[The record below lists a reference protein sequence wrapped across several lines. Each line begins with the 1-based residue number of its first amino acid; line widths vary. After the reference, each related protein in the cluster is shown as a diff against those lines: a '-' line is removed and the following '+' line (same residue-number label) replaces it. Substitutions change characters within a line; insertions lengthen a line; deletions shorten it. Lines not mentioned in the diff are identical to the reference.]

1 MELPFVVMLLMLI
14 DERLMLG
21 FEGLGFGLCE
31 CLNGRFDSLGFG
43 NLSIGIE
50 QEVQMTHLLLTFLKE
65 LFNLWLML
73 TTTSIWSS
81 LQGQESFL
89 GSEQTLG
96 QLSREIN
103 QAMELLT
110 EALLNRRRGLM
121 LIHSGKPQRKDAP
134 IVSMLFDLS
143 IPQSRGSI
151 AMA

>member
-21 FEGLGFGLCE
+21 FEGLSFGLCE
-31 CLNGRFDSLGFG
+31 CLNWRFDSLGFG
-43 NLSIGIE
+43 NLSFGIE

-73 TTTSIWSS
+73 TTTSIWSG

-89 GSEQTLG
+89 GSKQTLG

-110 EALLNRRRGLM
+110 EALLNRRRGLV
-121 LIHSGKPQRKDAP
+121 LIHFGKPQRKDAP

-143 IPQSRGSI
+143 IPLSRGSI
-151 AMA
+151 ARA